1 MSSVTLAQIRLR
13 SREKADMVNSKFIEP
28 PEHLDLINESY
39 FTWYDMIV
47 SAFEDYF
54 LEEPTEF
61 VLAAGV
67 SQFPLPADFYKLAGI
82 DKASDAGS
90 DRFYPLR
97 KTKWRE
103 RNRTE
108 NSFSTYALSPIT
120 SYRIIKDK
128 ILFTPKDGALGSF
141 KLWYIPVATPLVL
154 ETDSIDTYNG
164 FENLLI
170 LDVAIKM
177 LNKEESDP
185 SMLMVERARIE
196 KKMQDMLID
205 RDISGSE
212 RIEEVDGDTFSE
224 ERFW

>member
-1 MSSVTLAQIRLR
+1 MSSITLAQIRIR
-13 SREKADMVNSKFIEP
+13 AREKADMVNSNFIED
-28 PEHLDLINESY
+28 PELLNYINESY

-47 SAFEDYF
+47 GAFEDYF
-54 LEEPTEF
+54 LDDPTEF
-61 VLAAGV
+61 SLAASV
-67 SQFPLPADFYKLAGI
+67 SEFPLPADFYKLAGI

-128 ILFTPKDGALGSF
+128 ILFTPKDGAAGSF
-141 KLWYIPVATPLVL
+141 KLWYIPTATPLVL
-154 ETDSIDTYNG
+154 ETDTIDTYNG
-164 FENLLI
+164 YENLLI

-185 SMLMVERARIE
+185 TMLMVERARIE
-196 KKMQDMLID
+196 KKMQDMLVD